1 MNTFYTLFPTLSVQL
16 SVDNR
21 LNYVTAVHVCQLL
34 FSVAMISCKYNSE
47 LSAPRMLIWE
57 IM

>member
-47 LSAPRMLIWE
+47 LSAPRMLI
-57 IM
+57 